1 MNDATSLP
9 VTLLGKAPIL
19 RESAKPVEQGRN
31 VKELTDAMRISMRA
45 HDGIGIAAP
54 QVGEGLRI
62 FLIDLDLFP
71 EEVRKHVPGDV
82 FINPKLKTKGFKREK
97 MEEGCL
103 SIPSVFGEV
112 SRAHKVQIRA
122 FDADWN
128 AIQLT
133 ADGLLAR
140 VFQHEVDHL
149 NGMLFVDR
157 AEKKSLHK
165 LTEEETLRPW
175 SVDEVEPKA

>member
-1 MNDATSLP
+1 MNDAILS
-9 VTLLGKAPIL
+9 VTMLGKAPVL
-19 RESAKPVEQGRN
+19 RETAKPVERGRD
-31 VKELTDAMRISMRA
+31 VKELTDAMRVSMRA

-54 QVGEGLRI
+54 QVGESLRI
-62 FLIDLDLFP
+62 FLVDLELFP
-71 EEVRKHVPGDV
+71 EEVRKDVPTDV
-82 FINPKLKTKGFKREK
+82 FINPKIKTKGFKREK

-103 SIPSVFGEV
+103 SIPQVFGEV
-112 SRAHKVQIRA
+112 SRAHKVQLRA

-128 AIQLT
+128 PITLT

-157 AEKKSLHK
+157 AEKKTLHK

-175 SVDEVEPKA
+175 NIEEVEPKA